1 MTFTGPPLPWFIP
14 KAALCLKEHSVYIA
28 KSNFKTIYV
37 LSLYICRLI
46 KGKLGLWQY
55 FLNFPFLLPPIA
67 PSLQLLPR
75 TWSSK
80 PPEQSHGLSSQR
92 ASVSTSFFS
101 ILQHKALVVMWQV
114 WGPWWVGWER
124 LHHVRLECPS
134 VSVGW
139 ALGLHYITSTLLY
152 HHHFPPR
159 QCNGLIK
166 EMFSPQQAPEGCLPC
181 VFACLS
187 SPPNVSFFHGEC
199 VSLVGASRCLD
210 EFTYSDFVTNFS
222 IGTSNCMCQGL
233 AVDPLTLSDPCL
245 WWEELKGS

>member
-1 MTFTGPPLPWFIP
+1 MTFIGPPLPWFIP
-14 KAALCLKEHSVYIA
+14 KAVLCLKEHSVYIA

-80 PPEQSHGLSSQR
+80 PPEQSHRLSSQG

-101 ILQHKALVVMWQV
+101 ILQHKALVVTWQV

-134 VSVGW
+134 VSMGW
-139 ALGLHYITSTLLY
+139 ALASIILPVLNYYTTITFHLGNVMDSSRRCSVLSKPLVDAF
-152 HHHFPPR
+152 HVHSHA
-159 QCNGLIK
+159 
-166 EMFSPQQAPEGCLPC
+166 SPL
-181 VFACLS
+181 
-187 SPPNVSFFHGEC
+187 
-199 VSLVGASRCLD
+199 
-210 EFTYSDFVTNFS
+210 
-222 IGTSNCMCQGL
+222 
-233 AVDPLTLSDPCL
+233 PLTSAC
-245 WWEELKGS
+245 SMVSVC